1 MKDKEFFGMVAKDVF
16 EQQGYTGPSVAKP
29 KVVMRKNRYIADV
42 TAGNLRLVL
51 YEGSKREITDRFHEE
66 VSKAKELGLGLKVNE
81 HFVTQGSYFVDCN
94 IPMCWYIA
102 ATNHI
107 LPEH

>member
-1 MKDKEFFGMVAKDVF
+1 MKDKEFFGMVAKDVLG
-16 EQQGYTGPSVAKP
+16 QQGYTGPSVAKP
-29 KVVMRKNRYIADV
+29 KVVMRDSDIADV
-42 TAGNLRLVL
+42 MAGNLRIVL
-51 YEGSKREITDRFHEE
+51 YEGSKRELTDRFHEE

-81 HFVTQGSYFVDCN
+81 HFVTQGSYFVGCN